1 MSDISIDEA
10 VLKDAFDRAD
20 LNKDGKIGIPH
31 EVSFS
36 GNSPLIELTKSN
48 TFFEMLRKADTD
60 KDNSVSYE
68 ELKKAV
74 TDAGF
79 TIVQIL
85 E

>member
-1 MSDISIDEA
+1 MADIEEA
-10 VLKDAFDRAD
+10 VLKDAFNRAD
-20 LNKDGKIGIPH
+20 QNEDGKIGIPH

-36 GNSPLIELTKSN
+36 GISPLIELTKSN

-60 KDNSVSYE
+60 KDNSVTYE

-79 TIVQIL
+79 TIVQTL